1 MNSFP
6 KSSAKSR
13 TDLLHRILYATDASA
28 YREMPDGVLF
38 PKSKEDLVEAVQYA
52 IDNKKPIIPRGAGT
66 SLAGQVVGDGLVIDT
81 SKYLNKILEIN
92 EKERWA
98 RVEPGVILDEL
109 NLRVKAMGL
118 MFGPETSTSNR
129 CAMAG
134 MVGNNSCG
142 SHSLVYGSTRDHL
155 LEAEVIL
162 SDGSVV
168 LLKGLSE
175 EEFKTKQDGNSL
187 ESKIYKYFGKLR
199 DNEQIK
205 KTIYENYPDPSLK
218 RRNTGYALDILL
230 GVNYIKSTNN
240 DESKFNLCNLLA
252 GSEGTLGVITE
263 LKLNLVPLP
272 PKERALVCA
281 HCLTLSSAFEANL
294 IALRY
299 NPLAVEMMDSNIL
312 ELSKSN
318 ISQNKN
324 RFFIE
329 GSPAAI
335 LIIELAA
342 NIKDSAF
349 ESDNSL
355 RIKISNLESD
365 LLSSGLVYHCSKVF
379 GEDMSKVWE
388 LRKAGLG
395 LLTTMKGDAKP
406 VSVIEDTAVAPHR
419 LPAYMEEFGEMLKR
433 HKLLC
438 VYHAHIGT
446 GELHLRPLLDLKKS
460 DDVALF
466 REIARET
473 ALLVK
478 KHKGSL
484 SGEHGD
490 GRLRGEFIP
499 LMYGEDIYQL
509 FKEIKEL
516 FDPYKIF
523 NPGKITD
530 TPIMNSSLRYIPDVP
545 TPQYETYFDYSKF
558 GGWLGAIEQCN
569 GSGDCRKSVLFGGT
583 MCPSFRATGEE
594 KDVTRGR
601 ANVLR
606 ELLTNPKTAKVFDQ
620 QEIMEVL
627 DLCISCKA
635 CKSECPSNVDI
646 ARYKA
651 EFLQHHYNIGH
662 TPLRSFAVAHMAD
675 FQRLGSFFPVVYNF
689 FATNQFTSGIIKKVI
704 RFSPNRDIPVI
715 KEFKPKFFH
724 ESKFK
729 LNSNSTLKSIP
740 GTNSESLLNSDS
752 NFGSISGDS
761 ISETPA
767 VYNFSAT
774 SKRKLC
780 LFLDEFT
787 RYNDKD
793 VVEAFVDLMQG
804 LDYEVVFPKHFES
817 GRAAMSKGLLKRAR
831 RLARKNVLALMDV
844 ISAQLPLVGIEPS
857 AILSF
862 RDEYPDLAGNDLREQ
877 AETLASNCLL
887 YDEFIMR
894 EVEAGRISQSQF
906 SEKMLNI
913 KLHGHCH
920 QKSLASVE
928 PSAKMLSLPIN
939 YSVETMPT
947 GCCGMAG
954 AFGYEKEHYDVSISI
969 GEQVLFPLVRLAGKE
984 DLISAPGVSCRQQI
998 KDGTGRIALH
1008 PIQILRD
1015 ALL

>member
-1 MNSFP
+1 MNTFLRDSV
-6 KSSAKSR
+6 KSS

-28 YREMPDGVLF
+28 YREMPNGVLF
-38 PKSKEDLVEAVQYA
+38 PKSKEELVEEVQYA
-52 IDNKKPIIPRGAGT
+52 IENKKPIIPRGAGT

-81 SKYLNKILEIN
+81 SKYLNNILEIN

-129 CAMAG
+129 CTMAG

-162 SDGSVV
+162 YDGSVV
-168 LLKGLSE
+168 LFNGLSE
-175 EEFKTKQDGNSL
+175 EEFKAKQDSYSL
-187 ESKIYKYFGKLR
+187 ESKIYKYFGKLKY
-199 DNEQIK
+199 NEQIRE
-205 KTIYENYPDPSLK
+205 TISENYPDPSLK

-230 GVNYIKSTNN
+230 GVNSTKTIDNAN
-240 DESKFNLCNLLA
+240 GEFNKYEEFNLCNLLA

-272 PKERALVCA
+272 PKERVLVCA
-281 HCLTLSSAFEANL
+281 HCSTLRSAFEANL

-299 NPLAVEMMDSNIL
+299 NPYAVEMMDSNIL

-335 LIIELAA
+335 LIIELAGG
-342 NIKDSAF
+342 S
-349 ESDNSL
+349 ELVVSDKPEAGDINAQVFGSENNL
-355 RIKISNLESD
+355 SIKISNLEND

-419 LPAYMEEFGEMLKR
+419 LPGYMEEFGEMLKQ
-433 HKLLC
+433 HNLSC

-460 DDVALF
+460 GDVALF

-499 LMYGEDIYQL
+499 LMYGDDIYQL
-509 FKEIKEL
+509 FKEIKGL

-530 TPIMNSSLRYIPDVP
+530 TPVMNSSLRYVPDVA

-583 MCPSFRATGEE
+583 MCPSYRATGEE

-606 ELLTNPKTAKVFDQ
+606 ELLTKPKTAKIFDQ

-635 CKSECPSNVDI
+635 CKSECPSNVDMT
-646 ARYKA
+646 RYKA
-651 EFLQHHYNIGH
+651 EFLQHHYNIGY

-675 FQRLGSFFPVVYNF
+675 FQRLGSLFPLVYNF
-689 FATNQFTSGIIKKVI
+689 FATNKLTSGIIKKVI
-704 RFSPNRDIPVI
+704 RFSPHRDIPSI
-715 KEFKPKFFH
+715 DEFKSRH
-724 ESKFK
+724 GH
-729 LNSNSTLKSIP
+729 T
-740 GTNSESLLNSDS
+740 T
-752 NFGSISGDS
+752 
-761 ISETPA
+761 SETPA
-767 VYNFSAT
+767 GAKHKV
-774 SKRKLC
+774 C

-793 VVEAFVDLMQG
+793 VVEAFVELMQRLG
-804 LDYEVVFPKHFES
+804 YEVVFPKHFES

-831 RLARKNVLALMDV
+831 RLARKNVLALKDV
-844 ISAQLPLVGIEPS
+844 ISSQLPLVGVEPS

-862 RDEYPDLAGNDLREQ
+862 RDEYPDLAGNDLRQQ
-877 AETLASNCLL
+877 AEALASNCLL

-906 SEKMLNI
+906 SENKLNI

-920 QKSLASVE
+920 QKSLASVK
-928 PSAKMLSLPIN
+928 PSAEMLSLPVN
-939 YSVETMPT
+939 YKVETMPT

-969 GEQVLFPLVRLAGKE
+969 GEQALFPLIRLAGQQ
-984 DLISAPGVSCRQQI
+984 DVISAPGVSCRQQI

-1008 PIQILRD
+1008 PVQILRD

>member
-6 KSSAKSR
+6 KSSVKSR

-28 YREMPDGVLF
+28 FREMPDGVLF
-38 PKSKEDLVEAVQYA
+38 PKSKEELVEAVQYA
-52 IDNKKPIIPRGAGT
+52 IESKKPIIPRGAGT
-66 SLAGQVVGDGLVIDT
+66 SLAGQVVGSGLVIDT

-109 NLRVKAMGL
+109 NLYVKSMGL

-168 LLKGLSE
+168 LFKELTE
-175 EEFKTKQDGNSL
+175 EEFVRKKVGDSL
-187 ESKIYKYFGKLR
+187 ESEIYKYFGKLR
-199 DNEQIK
+199 DNKQIRE
-205 KTIYENYPDPSLK
+205 TIFENYPDPSLK
-218 RRNTGYALDILL
+218 RRNTGYALDVLL
-230 GVNYIKSTNN
+230 GVNSIISIDN
-240 DESKFNLCNLLA
+240 DDNKFNLCNLLA

-272 PKERALVCA
+272 PKERVLVCA
-281 HCLTLSSAFEANL
+281 HCSTLSSAFEANL
-294 IALRY
+294 IALRH
-299 NPLAVEMMDSNIL
+299 NPYAVEMMDSNIL

-335 LIIELAA
+335 LIIELVGD
-342 NIKDSAF
+342 KS
-349 ESDNSL
+349 
-355 RIKISNLESD
+355 IKISNLESD
-365 LLSSGLVYHCSKVF
+365 LLSSGLVYHCSTVF

-419 LPAYMEEFGEMLKR
+419 LPAYMEDFGEMLK
-433 HKLLC
+433 KYNLSC

-446 GELHLRPLLDLKKS
+446 GELHLRPLLNLKKS
-460 DDVALF
+460 RDVALF
-466 REIARET
+466 REIALET

-499 LMYGEDIYQL
+499 LMYGDAIYQL
-509 FKEIKEL
+509 FKEIKDL
-516 FDPYKIF
+516 FDPYKFF

-530 TPIMNSSLRYIPDVP
+530 TPVMNSSLRYVPDVT

-606 ELLTNPKTAKVFDQ
+606 ELLTNPKTTKVFDQ

-635 CKSECPSNVDI
+635 CKSECPSNVDMT
-646 ARYKA
+646 RYKA
-651 EFLQHHYNIGH
+651 EFLQHHYIIGH

-675 FQRLGSFFPVVYNF
+675 FQRLGSLFPLVYNF
-689 FATNQFTSGIIKKVI
+689 FATNKLTSGIIKKVI
-704 RFSPNRDIPVI
+704 RFSPHRDIPLI
-715 KEFKPKFFH
+715 NEFKSRPIH
-724 ESKFK
+724 A
-729 LNSNSTLKSIP
+729 T
-740 GTNSESLLNSDS
+740 
-752 NFGSISGDS
+752 
-761 ISETPA
+761 SETPSGA
-767 VYNFSAT
+767 NHKV
-774 SKRKLC
+774 C

-793 VVEAFVDLMQG
+793 VVEAFVELMQRLG
-804 LDYEVVFPKHFES
+804 YEVLFPKHYES

-831 RLARKNVLALMDV
+831 RLARKNVLALKDV
-844 ISAQLPLVGIEPS
+844 ISAQLPLVGVEPS

-862 RDEYPDLAGNDLREQ
+862 RDEYPDLAGNDLRQE
-877 AETLASNCLL
+877 AEALASNCML

-894 EVEAGRISQSQF
+894 EVEAGRITQSQF
-906 SEKMLNI
+906 SEKKLNI

-928 PSAKMLSLPIN
+928 PSAKMLSLPVN
-939 YSVETMPT
+939 YKVETMPT

-969 GEQVLFPLVRLAGKE
+969 GEQALFPLVRLAGE
-984 DLISAPGVSCRQQI
+984 QDVISAPGVSCRQQI

-1008 PIQILRD
+1008 PVQILRD